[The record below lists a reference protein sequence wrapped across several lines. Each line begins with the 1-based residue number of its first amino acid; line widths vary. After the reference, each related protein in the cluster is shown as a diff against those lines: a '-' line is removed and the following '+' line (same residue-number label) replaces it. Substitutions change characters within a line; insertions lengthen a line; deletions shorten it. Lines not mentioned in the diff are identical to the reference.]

1 MSSIE
6 KTAENPFAYI
16 LNFNY
21 NIEMLNNIKNTLSG
35 GAALDE
41 KEIGYWTD
49 EDYLYPDGTRR
60 PFRKN
65 LEEYADTIYSV
76 CENYKPDKA
85 DVERYIELLKRCREK
100 GITVYT
106 VLPPMD
112 RSIRELVVDKL
123 GIGPDILKFI
133 DSVKDY
139 SRVLNFEYVD
149 DDPFT
154 EYNFYDGFHLD
165 METGLPI
172 FTKMLFER

>member
-41 KEIGYWTD
+41 KEIGHWTD

-65 LEEYADTIYSV
+65 LEEYADNTIYSV
-76 CENYKPDKA
+76 CENYKSDKA

-100 GITVYT
+100 DITVYT

-112 RSIRELVVDKL
+112 RSIRKAGCGQALE
-123 GIGPDILKFI
+123 
-133 DSVKDY
+133 
-139 SRVLNFEYVD
+139 
-149 DDPFT
+149 
-154 EYNFYDGFHLD
+154 
-165 METGLPI
+165 
-172 FTKMLFER
+172 